1 MHVFCNRSL
10 ILQKIQLP
18 TDTVEEL
25 SHVHQECEQIV
36 IANFLKA
43 AIFDTD
49 LTFQKQMKVRVE
61 NKRSQLS
68 YS

>member
-1 MHVFCNRSL
+1 MCMFLNRSL
-10 ILQKIQLP
+10 ILEKIQLP

-25 SHVHQECEQIV
+25 SRVHQECEQIV
-36 IANFLKA
+36 IASFLKA

-61 NKRSQLS
+61 IKGGHLS
-68 YS
+68 